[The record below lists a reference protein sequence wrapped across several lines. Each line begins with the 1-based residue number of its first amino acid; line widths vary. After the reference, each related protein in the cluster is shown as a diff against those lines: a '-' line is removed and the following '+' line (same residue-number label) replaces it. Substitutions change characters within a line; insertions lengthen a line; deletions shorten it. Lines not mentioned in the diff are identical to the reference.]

1 MYVIRKN
8 KEKREKKQFDYVKLV
23 LFSFFFVLFSNN
35 IFAQDSIPAKEDLT
49 EEAELKFQEFFFKAL
64 SEKSIGNYQKAIE
77 NLESCNQILTNDVS
91 VYFEFSKN
99 YLLLNNT
106 LLAKEYIE
114 RSLAKDIHNLWMLK
128 HFVKIYQKERN
139 YKEAIKIQQQIVAIH
154 PKEREL
160 LARLLMYDRQYK
172 EASALLNVL
181 EKENTLTSNLK
192 KLKSSLEK
200 RKEISEKK
208 TNPSD
213 LSSLIHQF
221 KTNKSYQIL
230 EQILKDATNNDTDLL
245 KFCEEGIAL
254 FPAQPFVYLVK
265 GKILNDQKNF
275 QNALTTLKNG
285 IDFVIVD
292 EMEVDF
298 YTEIAKAFKGLGN
311 SKQEK
316 KFKQKAKNLKN

>member
-1 MYVIRKN
+1 M
-8 KEKREKKQFDYVKLV
+8 
-23 LFSFFFVLFSNN
+23 
-35 IFAQDSIPAKEDLT
+35 
-49 EEAELKFQEFFFKAL
+49 
-64 SEKSIGNYQKAIE
+64 
-77 NLESCNQILTNDVS
+77 
-91 VYFEFSKN
+91 
-99 YLLLNNT
+99 
-106 LLAKEYIE
+106 LAKEYIE

-230 EQILKDATNNDTDLL
+230 EQILKDSTNNDTDLL
-245 KFCEEGIAL
+245 KFCEDLYEIPRSLTGKG
-254 FPAQPFVYLVK
+254 VVK
-265 GKILNDQKNF
+265 
-275 QNALTTLKNG
+275 TLEY
-285 IDFVIVD
+285 IQ
-292 EMEVDF
+292 
-298 YTEIAKAFKGLGN
+298 EIIPLEIKKVN
-311 SKQEK
+311 SI
-316 KFKQKAKNLKN
+316 NY